1 MYLFPSTHTWFLLF
15 VVLTLTLI
23 DWVSFMVLD
32 IGTPDIEALPVG
44 TRIAAGLFQSVAVRA
59 AGFGI
64 VPMNSLAPSVKVLY
78 IIMMYISV
86 YPIAMSVRATNVYEE
101 RSLGLFDDDD
111 SDEEDEEEQEASET
125 KGAHAVAKYVGW
137 HARRQLAFDM
147 WWIALAL
154 WLVCIIERGNL
165 NRTDNAEWFN
175 TFNVIFE
182 LVSAYGTV
190 GLSLGAGNQNYSLS
204 GELRTLSKL
213 VIIVVMIRGRHR
225 GLPVAIDRA
234 VMLPR
239 DFQEED
245 ERQLESRLRRSRSR
259 MTSTF
264 GDGDREQVLS
274 QTGSVFPRT
283 FTMQSTPATNIVPPS
298 PLLPRRDSSAGVVPG
313 PTSPGTGPQHV
324 RSFSNS
330 SDVPAPMSPQSPGL
344 HFALQNPPRHI
355 RSHSH
360 SSNTASSPPIVGANP
375 NSLNINGLD
384 TVEETGLSRLPTL
397 TLSTSNLAR
406 SASPDNDAPPMTA

>member
-1 MYLFPSTHTWFLLF
+1 MYLFPSTHTWFLLL
-15 VVLTLTLI
+15 VVLTLTII
-23 DWVSFMVLD
+23 DWVSFMILD
-32 IGTPDIEALPVG
+32 IGTPDIEELPVG
-44 TRIAAGLFQSVAVRA
+44 TRISAGLFQSVAVRA

-64 VPMNSLAPSVKVLY
+64 VSMNSLAPSVKVLY

-111 SDEEDEEEQEASET
+111 SDEEEAEASGT

-190 GLSLGAGNQNYSLS
+190 GLSLGAGDNNYSLS
-204 GELRTLSKL
+204 GQLRTLSKL

-245 ERQLESRLRRSRSR
+245 ERALESRLRRSRSR
-259 MTSTF
+259 MNSTF
-264 GDGDREQVLS
+264 GGGDRDQVMS
-274 QTGSVFPRT
+274 QSGSIYPRT
-283 FTMQSTPATNIVPPS
+283 FTMQSTPATNVVPPS
-298 PLLPRRDSSAGVVPG
+298 PLLARRDSA
-313 PTSPGTGPQHV
+313 TGMQHV
-324 RSFSNS
+324 RSFSSS
-330 SDVPAPMSPQSPGL
+330 SDSPAPMSPLSPGL
-344 HFALQNPPRHI
+344 HFALQNVPRHH
-355 RSHSH
+355 RTHSRDGNP
-360 SSNTASSPPIVGANP
+360 SQPPTANS

-384 TVEETGLSRLPTL
+384 TVEETGLSRLPSL
-397 TLSTSNLAR
+397 TLSTSNIPRTLDEA
-406 SASPDNDAPPMTA
+406 DPPPLTA

>member
-1 MYLFPSTHTWFLLF
+1 MYLFPSTHTWFLLL

-264 GDGDREQVLS
+264 GDRDQVLS

-298 PLLPRRDSSAGVVPG
+298 PLLPRRDSAAGVG
-313 PTSPGTGPQHV
+313 PTSPGMGPQHV

-406 SASPDNDAPPMTA
+406 SASPDNDAPPLTA

>member
-1 MYLFPSTHTWFLLF
+1 MYLFPSTHTWFLLL
-15 VVLTLTLI
+15 VVLTLTII

-32 IGTPDIEALPVG
+32 IGTPDIEAMPVG

-59 AGFGI
+59 AGFSI
-64 VPMNSLAPSVKVLY
+64 VPMNDLAPSVKVLY

-101 RSLGLFDDDD
+101 RSLGLFDDED
-111 SDEEDEEEQEASET
+111 SDEEDEEEAEASER

-154 WLVCIIERGNL
+154 WLVCIIERGHL
-165 NRTDNAEWFN
+165 NQTDNAEWFN

-190 GLSLGAGNQNYSLS
+190 GLSLGAGNNNYSLV
-204 GELRTLSKL
+204 GEFRTLSKL
-213 VIIVVMIRGRHR
+213 VVIVVMIRGRHR

-239 DFQEED
+239 DFEPED
-245 ERQLESRLRRSRSR
+245 ERALESRLRRSRSR
-259 MTSTF
+259 MNSTF
-264 GDGDREQVLS
+264 GGGDRDQVMS
-274 QTGSVFPRT
+274 QSGSIYPRT
-283 FTMQSTPATNIVPPS
+283 FTMQSTVAPNMVPPS
-298 PLLPRRDSSAGVVPG
+298 PMLARHESVGV
-313 PTSPGTGPQHV
+313 QHV
-324 RSFSNS
+324 RSFSSS
-330 SDVPAPMSPQSPGL
+330 SDAQAPMSPVSPGL
-344 HFALQNPPRHI
+344 HFALQNPPRHM
-355 RSHSH
+355 RRNSKDNNGSG
-360 SSNTASSPPIVGANP
+360 SGNGNLSSPPMANS
-375 NSLNINGLD
+375 NSLNVNGLD

-397 TLSTSNLAR
+397 TLSTSNIAK
-406 SASPDNDAPPMTA
+406 SNDDDRPPMTA